1 MVGLKE
7 TVYVTFTCKKCGKAF
22 LDIDVNN
29 NINELPLKTRYC
41 PDCVAQGY
49 TNGKI
54 KKTLTKEQERN
65 KIVKEK
71 LKENNI
77 TDKKDI
83 QFIKKYIRKQI
94 TNKEKLKQPIFINYI

>member
-41 PDCVAQGY
+41 PDCVAQCY

-65 KIVKEK
+65 KVSSLMHIFEIIGIGIIFIIGPI
-71 LKENNI
+71 LKE
-77 TDKKDI
+77 
-83 QFIKKYIRKQI
+83 IK
-94 TNKEKLKQPIFINYI
+94 